1 MCEMSVENFDHFM
14 SCKVYGN
21 DHLKVHWNKIFE
33 NDPEEQNEIA
43 IEIKRRQYLRKC
55 KQDEAGLPLH
65 LAPLL
70 Q

>member
-1 MCEMSVENFDHFM
+1 MCEKAVENFGHFM
-14 SCKVYGN
+14 SCEAYGN
-21 DHLKVHWNKIFE
+21 NHMKVHWNKIFE

-43 IEIKRRQYLRKC
+43 IEIQRRQHLRKR
-55 KQDEAGLPLH
+55 KEYEAGLPLQ